1 MSARRGPLTA
11 RRALVWCAGLGL
23 ALAAVVVAA
32 VTLGS
37 SGITPAVLL
46 GDAAP
51 AEARAILL
59 QVRLPR
65 VLLAALL
72 GGALALAGAALQ
84 GLFRN
89 PLADPYVLG
98 ISGGASV
105 GGVVALAL
113 AARAG
118 WGGAAAVPLLS
129 FLGALGALVA
139 VERLATTGGRL
150 NLYAL
155 LLTGAICNAFAA
167 AAIFFVQSVASA
179 EQLHAIVFYL
189 MGRIPSP
196 GPAGL
201 ATAAG
206 VTLVAALALVTR
218 ARDYN
223 ALALGDEAARQ
234 LGVDVEGLKR
244 WTFFWTALL
253 TAVAVA
259 LAGMVGFVGLVLP
272 HLLRLAAGPDHRL
285 LLPAAWL
292 GGGAF
297 LVLAD
302 LAARTALAPVEL
314 PVGVITALLGGP
326 FFVWLLRRRAGEGPL
341 G

>member
-1 MSARRGPLTA
+1 MSRRRAPLTG
-11 RRALVWCAGLGL
+11 RRAARWCAGLALALLAAIGL
-23 ALAAVVVAA
+23 AAAV
-32 VTLGS
+32 GS
-37 SGITPAVLL
+37 SGVTPAALW
-46 GDAAP
+46 GGGGS

-59 QVRLPR
+59 EVRLPR
-65 VLLAALL
+65 VALAALL

-113 AARAG
+113 AARTG
-118 WGGAAAVPLLS
+118 WGGELAVPLLS
-129 FLGALGALVA
+129 FAGALGALVA
-139 VERLATTGGRL
+139 VERLATTHGRL

-155 LLTGAICNAFAA
+155 LLTGAISNAFAA
-167 AAIFFVQSVASA
+167 ALIFFLQSVASA

-196 GPAGL
+196 GPLGL
-201 ATAAG
+201 AAVAGSTVVAA
-206 VTLVAALALVTR
+206 TALALR

-223 ALALGDEAARQ
+223 ALALGEEAARQ

-244 WTFFWTALL
+244 WTFFWTSLL

-259 LAGMVGFVGLVLP
+259 AAGLVGFVGLVLP

-292 GGGAF
+292 GGGVF

-314 PVGVITALLGGP
+314 PVGVLTALLGGP
-326 FFVWLLRRRAGEGPL
+326 FFLWLLRRRAGEGPL

>member
-1 MSARRGPLTA
+1 MSRGPLTA
-11 RRALVWCAGLGL
+11 RRAALWCLSLATTL
-23 ALAAVVVAA
+23 ALAMALAMV
-32 VTLGS
+32 LGS
-37 SGITPAVLL
+37 SGITPLALL
-46 GDAAP
+46 ESGDAA
-51 AEARAILL
+51 EARTILVE
-59 QVRLPR
+59 VRLPR

-105 GGVVALAL
+105 GGVLALAL
-113 AARAG
+113 AARSGLASAG
-118 WGGAAAVPLLS
+118 LVPL
-129 FLGALGALVA
+129 FAFAGALAALVA
-139 VERLATTGGRL
+139 VERLATTRGRL
-150 NLYAL
+150 DLYAL

-167 AAIFFVQSVASA
+167 ALIFFVQSVASA

-189 MGRIPSP
+189 MGRIPSV
-196 GPAGL
+196 GPPTL
-201 ATAAG
+201 AAVAG
-206 VTLVAALALVTR
+206 VTMVAGAALLWR

-223 ALALGDEAARQ
+223 ALALGEETARQ

-244 WTFFWTALL
+244 WTFFWTSLL

-259 LAGMVGFVGLVLP
+259 SAGLVGFVGLVLP

-285 LLPAAWL
+285 LLPAAWI

-302 LAARTALAPVEL
+302 LLARTAIAPVEL

-326 FFVWLLRRRAGEGPL
+326 FFVALLRRRSSEGSL